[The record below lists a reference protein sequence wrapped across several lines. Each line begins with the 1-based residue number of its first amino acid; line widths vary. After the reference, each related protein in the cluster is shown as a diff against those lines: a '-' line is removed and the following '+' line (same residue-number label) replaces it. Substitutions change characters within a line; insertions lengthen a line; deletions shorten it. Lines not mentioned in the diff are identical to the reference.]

1 MPTEQT
7 TPKKKA
13 KKTAVTAD
21 PQPEIKKLY
30 TVTKGPIKVRSMLL
44 AKGHKDLALTDAE
57 AQILAD
63 NITAQIPTI

>member
-1 MPTEQT
+1 MPTEKT
-7 TPKKKA
+7 TSKKKA
-13 KKTAVTAD
+13 KPAPSAD

-57 AQILAD
+57 AQVLAE
-63 NITAQIPTI
+63 NVTAQIPTI

>member
-1 MPTEQT
+1 MPTEKT
-7 TPKKKA
+7 TSKKKA
-13 KKTAVTAD
+13 KPATPTE

-57 AQILAD
+57 AQVLAD
-63 NITAQIPTI
+63 NVTAQIPTI